1 MDTGILH
8 THHLLGVLLLVLVG
22 VPVVFPDWSRRLGRV
37 HMVLDSLL
45 LLTGLYLI
53 FRAPAAFSPTA
64 LVKYLLV
71 AAAIALAIIGSRR
84 GIKKWNAL
92 AFLLL
97 VYVYGLSLQRDFLL
111 RSEEKRVASVGSV
124 PSVEAGLE
132 LYRTLCQRCHGA
144 DGRAG
149 YRKSPSL
156 RPAQGDTN
164 YWTAVIKNGKGVM
177 PAHPYLS
184 DTQIQ
189 SLILLLQSWQSAP
202 TPPSQP

>member
-8 THHLLGVLLLVLVG
+8 THHLLGVLLLVMVG
-22 VPVVFPDWSRRLGRV
+22 LPVVFPDWSRRLGRW

-64 LVKYLLV
+64 VVKYLLV
-71 AAAIALAIIGSRR
+71 AGAIVLAILASRKGNKR
-84 GIKKWNAL
+84 WNVL

-111 RSEEKRVASVGSV
+111 RGEEPRVASIASV
-124 PSVEAGLE
+124 ASIEAGAE
-132 LYRTLCQRCHGA
+132 LYQTLCQRCHGA

-156 RPAQGDTN
+156 HPAQGDPT
-164 YWTAVIKNGKGVM
+164 YWAAVIKNGKGVM

-184 DTQIQ
+184 DSQIQ
-189 SLILLLQSWQSAP
+189 SLVLFLQSWQDTSP
-202 TPPSQP
+202 STP